1 MIHLKLGA
9 RKLEN
14 YLFQGL
20 TNTYIHSTK
29 IMNTLLIVALGKA
42 ENLTS
47 VINVDMFGT
56 IGMEQISLSLDNH
69 IVVVVICYVHSA
81 T

>member
-1 MIHLKLGA
+1 MSVA
-9 RKLEN
+9 
-14 YLFQGL
+14 YF
-20 TNTYIHSTK
+20 HSTK

-42 ENLTS
+42 ENLMS

-69 IVVVVICYVHSA
+69 IVVVVICYIHSA